1 MILENSNGI
10 NKWMGSIDDKIK
22 HVAESGKQLKW
33 ISEKL
38 WNKELKKNF
47 KKLLTSSKVDDTLN
61 KLSRATETYKSKTTK
76 VVKENG
82 LWKLN
87 RII

>member
-1 MILENSNGI
+1 
-10 NKWMGSIDDKIK
+10 MGSIDDKIK

-47 KKLLTSSKVDDTLN
+47 KKLLTSHWGDDMLN
-61 KLSRATETYKSKTTK
+61 KLSETTDTCKA
-76 VVKENG
+76 
-82 LWKLN
+82 L
-87 RII
+87 